1 MTNLEYI
8 QKHTTEED
16 VICAMN
22 VLCWNTQFTDD
33 SIFCRAYYAWRK
45 WAESASP
52 NKGNQAKGCISS
64 KFGKVVEHDPSV
76 WMYEHW
82 FYPDYSFR
90 NSGRNRYVSYSVW
103 LSEQYNPKEW
113 EDEDI

>member
-1 MTNLEYI
+1 MTP
-8 QKHTTEED
+8 
-16 VICAMN
+16 
-22 VLCWNTQFTDD
+22 
-33 SIFCRAYYAWRK
+33 WRK

-113 EDEDI
+113 EDEDNAHVLEEILEELKKQKS

>member
-16 VICAMN
+16 VICAIN
-22 VLCWNTQFTDD
+22 VLCWHVPFTDE

-45 WAESASP
+45 WAKSVSP
-52 NKGNQAKGCISS
+52 NKGIQAKGCTKPDGS
-64 KFGKVVEHDPSV
+64 VVEHDPSV
-76 WMYEHW
+76 WLYEYW
-82 FYPDYSFR
+82 SYPDYSYK

-103 LSEQYNPKEW
+103 LSEQYKPEEW